1 MEKKKENVFRKL
13 ARWFVRWIFGVK
25 FEEKWFGIRHGVT
38 EKEIKFKDGVPD
50 DSELIVSPGRQI
62 LNRFLERKFAVFSVF
77 VVLVMFVVVFI
88 APHFMTKYY
97 DAFTETTQKDLP
109 PALDLMS
116 VPGELAGNIK
126 MIDSYSS
133 FSVGLSND
141 GKVYVW
147 GIGNIGATGIT
158 VKDIPEEVKIAK
170 IAYVAAGQ
178 DHIIAIGEDGKYYG
192 WGSNR
197 FGQFEAT
204 DAVRENPN
212 LEPVPDVVA
221 NGELDVS
228 HIKKI
233 TCGYQASAILM
244 DDGTLYIW
252 GNKQTYANLDKF
264 IGRTNMLDVDFTL
277 NYVVGLD
284 EKQTSVYTG
293 TKGLYTK
300 ASATIGGNNSV
311 KMSEFLN
318 GRKINEV
325 RATSTSICLLL
336 DDGMIGLTGDFQ
348 SDVQEVP
355 ELEEGERFIDIEAGT
370 YHYSGLTNLGHVYS
384 FGGDHY
390 RQAEAP
396 RVSGAAKLFAGA
408 FQSYAVDANGK
419 LLDKWGLKGYL
430 FGTDDRGANIAERV
444 VAGGRITMTVGAVA
458 VIIEIIIGVSIGL
471 IAGFA
476 GGWVD
481 IFLMRVAEVFSSIPL
496 YPFMLI
502 LSSLLSRASLS
513 TDQRLYMIM
522 VILGILGW
530 PGFAYI
536 TRAQVLVARESEYV
550 TAAQAMGV
558 KSMRIAFKH
567 ILPNIVSVI
576 LVNMTLS
583 FAASMQTETSLS
595 FLGFGVNYPQPSW
608 GNMLSRASNAVAAIN
623 FWWQWVFTS
632 AILIMTTVCI
642 NTIGDTLRDVMD
654 PKSTNDK

>member
-1 MEKKKENVFRKL
+1 MKKKENIFRIL
-13 ARWFVRWIFGVK
+13 ARWLVRWIFGLK
-25 FEEKWFGIRHGVT
+25 FEEKWFGT
-38 EKEIKFKDGVPD
+38 KPKEEEQEEDSRVPD

-62 LNRFLERKFAVFSVF
+62 FNRFIERKFAVFSVF
-77 VVLVMFVVVFI
+77 VVLIMLCVVLIV
-88 APHFMTKYY
+88 PHFMTKYY
-97 DAFTETTQKDLP
+97 DSFTETTQKDLP
-109 PALDLMS
+109 PTLDFMN
-116 VPGELAGNIK
+116 VPGELKDNIR

-147 GIGNIGATGIT
+147 GIGGIGATGIDI
-158 VKDIPEEVKIAK
+158 KQIPEEVKNAK

-178 DHIIAIGEDGKYYG
+178 DHIIAIAEDGTFYG

-197 FGQFEAT
+197 FGQY
-204 DAVRENPN
+204 AVDEVILKNPN
-212 LEPVPDVVA
+212 LEPVPDIVLNGGIDVA
-221 NGELDVS
+221 
-228 HIKKI
+228 HIKKV

-252 GNKQTYANLDKF
+252 GNKQAYANLDKF
-264 IGRTNMLDVDFTL
+264 IGKTNMIDVDFTL

-284 EKQTSVYTG
+284 EKQSSVYTG
-293 TKGLYTK
+293 TKGLFAK
-300 ASATIGGNNSV
+300 VVSQIGETNSQ
-311 KMSEFLN
+311 KMSAFLD

-325 RATSTSICLLL
+325 RATSTSVCLLL
-336 DDGMIGLTGDFQ
+336 DDGTIALTGDFQ
-348 SDVQEVP
+348 SDSVGVP
-355 ELEEGERFIDIEAGT
+355 ELEEGERFVDIEAGT

-396 RVSGAAKLFAGA
+396 KVEGAKKLYAGA
-408 FQSYAVDANGK
+408 FQSYAVDENGR
-419 LLDKWGLKGYL
+419 LLDKWGLQGYI
-430 FGTDDRGANIAERV
+430 FGTDDRGANIFERV
-444 VAGGRITMTVGAVA
+444 IAGGRVTMTVGAVA
-458 VIIEIIIGVSIGL
+458 VIIEIIIGVSLGL
-471 IAGFA
+471 LAGFA

-481 IFLMRVAEVFSSIPL
+481 IFVMRVAEVFSSVPL
-496 YPFMLI
+496 IPFMLI
-502 LSSLLSRASLS
+502 LSSLMAQVSMT
-513 TDQRLYMIM
+513 TDERLYMIM
-522 VILGILGW
+522 VILGVLGW
-530 PGFAYI
+530 PGFAHI

-558 KSMRIAFKH
+558 KASRIAFKH
-567 ILPNIVSVI
+567 ILPNIFSVI

-583 FAASMQTETSLS
+583 FAASMQTETTLS
-595 FLGFGVNYPQPSW
+595 WLGFGVNYPQPSW

>member
-1 MEKKKENVFRKL
+1 MEKKKKENIFRKL
-13 ARWFVRWIFGVK
+13 LRWTVRGLLGQK
-25 FEEKWFGIRHGVT
+25 YEEKWFGKKEKVQ
-38 EKEIKFKDGVPD
+38 KEIVFKNGVPD

-62 LNRFLERKFAVFSVF
+62 FNRFMERKFAVISVI
-77 VVLVMFVVVFI
+77 VVLIMFLIVFI
-88 APHFMTKYY
+88 VPHFMTKYY

-109 PALDLMS
+109 PTLSLMK
-116 VPGELAGNIK
+116 VPKELQNNIK
-126 MIDSYSS
+126 SIDSYGS

-147 GIGNIGATGIT
+147 GIGKLGATGLN
-158 VKDIPEEVKIAK
+158 VKDIPQEVMDAK

-178 DHIIAIGEDGKYYG
+178 DHIIALDENGKFYG

-197 FGQFEAT
+197 FGQYAIDEKT
-204 DAVRENPN
+204 EGNPN
-212 LEPVPDVVA
+212 LEPIPEEVLNGLDITHVKKLVA
-221 NGELDVS
+221 
-228 HIKKI
+228 
-233 TCGYQASAILM
+233 GYQASAVLM

-252 GNKQTYANLDKF
+252 GNKQSYANLENMV
-264 IGRTNMLDVDFTL
+264 GRTNIIDVDFTL
-277 NYVVGLD
+277 NNVVALD
-284 EKQTSVYTG
+284 SRQSSVVTG
-293 TKGLYTK
+293 KKGLYDMARTQISGTK
-300 ASATIGGNNSV
+300 AV
-311 KMSEFLN
+311 KMKEFLN
-318 GRKINEV
+318 GRKILEI
-325 RATSTSICLLL
+325 RATAKSVCLLL
-336 DDGMIGLTGDFQ
+336 DDGTIALTGDFET
-348 SDVQEVP
+348 DNVEVP
-355 ELEEGERFIDIEAGT
+355 KLAQGEYFVDIEAGT
-370 YHYSGLTNLGHVYS
+370 YHYSALSNLGHVYS

-396 RVSGAAKLFAGA
+396 VVNGAKKLFAGA
-408 FQSYAVDANGK
+408 FQSYAVDENGK
-419 LLDKWGLKGYL
+419 LLDSWGLKGYL

-444 VAGGRITMTVGAVA
+444 VAGGRVTMTVGAVA

-471 IAGFA
+471 MSGFL

-496 YPFMLI
+496 YPFLLI
-502 LSSLLSRASLS
+502 LTSLLAQVSMT
-513 TDQRLYMIM
+513 TDQKLYMIM

-558 KSMRIAFKH
+558 KETRIAFKH
-567 ILPNIVSVI
+567 ILPNIISVI
-576 LVNMTLS
+576 LVQMTLS

-595 FLGFGVNYPQPSW
+595 FLGFGVTYPQPSW

-632 AILIMTTVCI
+632 AILIFTTICI